1 MTRKKIIY
9 TSNPLAQPL
18 GSPARPLPFLLPPID
33 KFPHDKEFAA
43 SGEPPLLVAMS
54 LREQQR
60 KMQQL
65 QKAEEKL
72 ARQLDHE
79 VSGRTLRKVMQ
90 RSKSSFAVLKKT
102 DLEPLRA
109 EQEERGEKRFLLR
122 FSSEAALLSIK
133 DERATVPWRPTAS
146 KVHFPS
152 AESLLL
158 QPPPLPPLLP
168 QLLGE
173 AEAPAEVRVSVRSQV
188 ALMVRGYTEA
198 EAYNHVLQKQLH
210 RLRQLRDG
218 TVAAAE
224 AMADEEE
231 EGDDEHEV
239 ARKALI
245 MTLRG
250 GAASRPIE
258 HRRIVDMFHLLGCD
272 DNGFVSRA
280 SVRSFVLDRSTRTG
294 LSETL
299 QATFASHFDDV
310 FDDLWDELDADGD
323 QQVEFKELYR
333 LLRPGKR
340 VRLRAPLREGARGP
354 IEPLPKNAIELRRD
368 VRERRAPSQALR
380 EATVAELRHALM
392 TGAGKVITL
401 FKQLDEDRDGSVSKA
416 EFRSALPLLGYDGSN
431 TDAIDSVFDE
441 LDLDGS
447 GEIRYDELKALLTVD
462 RLADRGMELAAVLQD
477 GALGEI
483 TATAKNRHS
492 LRHGDVRERRGEG
505 RQASIDALR
514 EALAQSAGR
523 VSQLFRSLDGDHD
536 GGVTREEFTSGLR
549 QLGYAIDEPELIGD
563 LFNELDSSADGS
575 IAHQPA

>member
-1 MTRKKIIY
+1 
-9 TSNPLAQPL
+9 
-18 GSPARPLPFLLPPID
+18 
-33 KFPHDKEFAA
+33 
-43 SGEPPLLVAMS
+43 MS

-231 EGDDEHEV
+231 EGDEHEV

-272 DNGFVSRA
+272 DNGFVSRSVGLCCTTTPCPLPPAPCPRSPCSCYTCDCWLPAVARRWLDGRPTSCPPPAALPVRPCARRA

-323 QQVEFKELYR
+323 QQV
-333 LLRPGKR
+333 
-340 VRLRAPLREGARGP
+340 GA
-354 IEPLPKNAIELRRD
+354 L
-368 VRERRAPSQALR
+368 Q
-380 EATVAELRHALM
+380 
-392 TGAGKVITL
+392 
-401 FKQLDEDRDGSVSKA
+401 
-416 EFRSALPLLGYDGSN
+416 SALPAASFKAHQLSCLRMG
-431 TDAIDSVFDE
+431 ADE
-441 LDLDGS
+441 L
-447 GEIRYDELKALLTVD
+447 
-462 RLADRGMELAAVLQD
+462 
-477 GALGEI
+477 
-483 TATAKNRHS
+483 
-492 LRHGDVRERRGEG
+492 
-505 RQASIDALR
+505 
-514 EALAQSAGR
+514 
-523 VSQLFRSLDGDHD
+523 
-536 GGVTREEFTSGLR
+536 
-549 QLGYAIDEPELIGD
+549 
-563 LFNELDSSADGS
+563 
-575 IAHQPA
+575 